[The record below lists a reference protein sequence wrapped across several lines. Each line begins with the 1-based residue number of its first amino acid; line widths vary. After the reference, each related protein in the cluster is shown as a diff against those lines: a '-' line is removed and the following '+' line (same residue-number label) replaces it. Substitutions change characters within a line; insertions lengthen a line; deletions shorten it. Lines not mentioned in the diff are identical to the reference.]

1 MNFPDCEQ
9 YNNNAIPLFEIT
21 NVTEASNYAKNF
33 LNKLSLMRDK
43 VELCDFRIDIN
54 DKQLLCHK
62 FLLIA
67 ASDYFKAMFNGL

>member
-9 YNNNAIPLFEIT
+9 YNNNDIPLFEIT